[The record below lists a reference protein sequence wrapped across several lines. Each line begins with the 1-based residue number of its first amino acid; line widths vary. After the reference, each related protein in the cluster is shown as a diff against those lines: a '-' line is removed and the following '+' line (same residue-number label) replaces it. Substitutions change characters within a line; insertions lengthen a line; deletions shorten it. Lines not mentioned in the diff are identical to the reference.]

1 MNLFSLLLMS
11 CLLGTLSSGGGLRS
25 PGKPVEVFISGE
37 DGYHTYRI
45 PAIIRA
51 KDGSLLAFAEGRR
64 GGQGDSGDIDLV
76 LKRSTDGGVTW
87 SAQRCLWDDG
97 PNTCGNPCPV
107 VDRSTGRIH
116 LLMTRNLG
124 SDHERMIIDQTSAES
139 RSVWVMTTDDHGR
152 TWSTPREI
160 TASTKQPNWT
170 WYATGPGNGIQLQ
183 RGKHAGRLVVPCDHI
198 EAGTK
203 KYFSHVILSDDGGVT
218 WRLGGRTPTDQVNEC
233 AVAELSDG
241 RLLLNMRNYD
251 RSQRTRAQSRSRDGG
266 LSWSEVVHEDTLP
279 EPICQASMI
288 ALDGGRRLVFSNP
301 ASSSSRT
308 AMTVRTSDDGGV
320 TWSEGILL
328 HAGPSAYSC
337 LTELADGGIGC
348 LYERGTSHPYES
360 IRFERVP
367 LTPHSP
373 SRHSG
378 SADK

>member
-1 MNLFSLLLMS
+1 MNLLSLLLMS

-51 KDGSLLAFAEGRR
+51 EDGSLLAFSEGRR

-76 LKRSTDGGVTW
+76 MKRSTDGGVTW
-87 SAQRCLWDDG
+87 SEQRCLWDDG

-139 RSVWVMTTDDHGR
+139 RSVWVMNSDDHGR
-152 TWSTPREI
+152 TWATPREI

-170 WYATGPGNGIQLQ
+170 WYATGPGNGIQLE

-203 KYFSHVILSDDGGVT
+203 KYFSHVILSDDGGTT
-218 WRLGGRTPTDQVNEC
+218 WRIGGRTPTDQVNEC

-288 ALDGGRRLVFSNP
+288 ALDDGRRLVFSNP

-308 AMTVRTSDDGGV
+308 AMTVRTSDDGGRE
-320 TWSEGILL
+320 WSKGVVVHE
-328 HAGPSAYSC
+328 GPSAYSS
-337 LTELADGGIGC
+337 LVSLEPKSVGC
-348 LYERGTSHPYES
+348 LYECGEKNPYER
-360 IRFERVP
+360 IRYQVVVIEA
-367 LTPHSP
+367 H
-373 SRHSG
+373 
-378 SADK
+378 

>member
-1 MNLFSLLLMS
+1 MNLLSLLLIS
-11 CLLGTLSSGGGLRS
+11 CLLGTLSSGAGPRS
-25 PGKPVEVFISGE
+25 PGKSVEVFISGE

-51 KDGSLLAFAEGRR
+51 EDGSLLAFAEGRR

-76 LKRSTDGGVTW
+76 LKRSTDGGATW
-87 SAQRCLWDDG
+87 STQRCLWDDG

-116 LLMTRNLG
+116 LLLTRNLG

-139 RSVWVMTTDDHGR
+139 RSVWVMTSDDHGT
-152 TWSTPREI
+152 TWATPREI
-160 TASTKQPNWT
+160 TTSTKQPNWT

-183 RGKHAGRLVVPCDHI
+183 RGEHAGRLVVPCDHI
-198 EAGTK
+198 EASSK
-203 KYFSHVILSDDGGVT
+203 KYFSHVILSDDGGAT

-233 AVAELSDG
+233 AVVECSDG

-279 EPICQASMI
+279 EPICQAGMI

-308 AMTVRTSDDGGV
+308 AMTVRTSDDGGA
-320 TWSEGILL
+320 TWSEGVLL

-337 LTELADGGIGC
+337 LTELVDGGVGC
-348 LYERGTSHPYES
+348 LYERGTAHPYES

-367 LTPHSP
+367 LMLPSP
-373 SRHSG
+373 
-378 SADK
+378 

>member
-1 MNLFSLLLMS
+1 MNLLSLLLIS
-11 CLLGTLSSGGGLRS
+11 CLLGTLSWGGGLRS

-45 PAIIRA
+45 PAIIKA
-51 KDGSLLAFAEGRR
+51 EDGSLLAFAEGRR

-76 LKRSTDGGVTW
+76 MKRSTDGGVTW
-87 SAQRCLWDDG
+87 SEQRCLWDDG

-139 RSVWVMTTDDHGR
+139 RSVWVMTSDDHGT
-152 TWSTPREI
+152 TWATPREI
-160 TASTKQPNWT
+160 TTSTKQPNWT

-183 RGKHAGRLVVPCDHI
+183 RGEHAGRLVVPCDHI

-203 KYFSHVILSDDGGVT
+203 KYFSHVILSDDGGTT

-308 AMTVRTSDDGGV
+308 TMTVRTSDDGGA
-320 TWSEGILL
+320 TWSEGVLL

-337 LTELADGGIGC
+337 LTELVDGGVGC
-348 LYERGTSHPYES
+348 LYERGTAHPYES

-367 LTPHSP
+367 LMLPSP
-373 SRHSG
+373 
-378 SADK
+378 

>member
-1 MNLFSLLLMS
+1 MNPLSLLLMS
-11 CLLGTLSSGGGLRS
+11 CLLGTLSSGAVLEPS
-25 PGKPVEVFISGE
+25 TQSVDVFTSGQ

-45 PAIIRA
+45 PAIIKA
-51 KDGSLLAFAEGRR
+51 EDGSLLAFAEGRR

-76 LKRSTDGGVTW
+76 MKRSTDGGATW

-107 VDRSTGRIH
+107 VDRSNGRIH

-124 SDHERMIIDQTSAES
+124 SDHERMIIDQTSTES
-139 RSVWVMTTDDHGR
+139 RSVWVMTTDDHGT

-160 TASTKQPNWT
+160 TKSTKLLNWT
-170 WYATGPGNGIQLQ
+170 WYATGPGNGIQLE

-198 EAGTK
+198 EAGSK
-203 KYFSHVILSDDGGVT
+203 KYFSHVILSDDGGTT
-218 WRLGGRTPTDQVNEC
+218 WRIGGRTPTDQVNEC

-288 ALDGGRRLVFSNP
+288 ALDDGRRLVFSNP

-308 AMTVRTSDDGGV
+308 AMTVRTSDDGGAS
-320 TWSEGILL
+320 WSEGVLL

-337 LTELADGGIGC
+337 LTELADGGVGC

-367 LTPHSP
+367 LTPQSP
-373 SRHSG
+373 SKPFG
-378 SADK
+378 SADE